1 MNRTKTLATALAL
14 ALLTTS
20 GAQAA
25 DWPGGPVKLI
35 IPSRPGGG
43 TDIMGRIFADYLQ
56 RATGAAVAVINQPE
70 GGGIVAQE
78 TVRMAKPDGQTL
90 LFQHT
95 GMLVGIQTGRYDH
108 GMDEFTVLGI
118 AQSYPPQVY
127 AVAPDAPWQNMRE
140 LIDDARANPGQY
152 TVGVSMG
159 QATHFIAGTMMMNE
173 DVDLRLVEASA
184 EVDKV
189 AGIQGGH
196 ITLGNLGAASAR
208 QFVTSGDMRVLCM
221 VDATPDPDYP
231 EFQTCLDQ
239 GVNVSWI
246 APLLVLG
253 PAEIDTG
260 IATKINAVIQT
271 MGEDD
276 QVAQALATADSSFVP
291 YSLEEA
297 NEIVQRENTQIGVLA
312 RHLGLAAN

>member
-1 MNRTKTLATALAL
+1 MNTTKTLGLALSLAL
-14 ALLTTS
+14 AAT

-25 DWPGGPVKLI
+25 DWPNGPIQLI

-56 RATGAAVAVINQPE
+56 RSTGAAVAVINQPE
-70 GGGIVAQE
+70 GGGVVAQE
-78 TVRMAKPDGQTL
+78 TVRTADPDGQTL

-95 GMLVGIQTGRYDH
+95 GMLVGIQTGRYNH
-108 GMDEFTVLGI
+108 GIDEFSVLGI

-140 LIDDARANPGQY
+140 FIDDARANPGQY

-159 QATHFIAGTMMMNE
+159 QATHFIAGTIMMNE
-173 DVDLRLVEASA
+173 DVNLRLVEASA

-208 QFVTSGDMRVLCM
+208 QFVTAGDMRVLCM
-221 VDATPDPDYP
+221 VDPTPDPDYP

-239 GVNVSWI
+239 GVDVSWI

-253 PAEIDTG
+253 PAGIDPEV
-260 IATKINAVIQT
+260 ATEINAVIQA
-271 MGEDD
+271 MGEDE
-276 QVAQALATADSSFVP
+276 QVANALATADSSFVP
-291 YSLEEA
+291 HSLEEA
-297 NEIVQRENTQIGVLA
+297 NTIVQDEDAHIAALA
-312 RHLGLAAN
+312 QHLGLAAN